1 MLYTDIYNTISDYQV
16 GSSDFVH
23 YCAIV
28 SNIQQIHCTVSN
40 LIQKFETATALW
52 TVQTDNL
59 NRLISVQRDDWRGII
74 QS

>member
-28 SNIQQIHCTVSN
+28 SNIHQIHCTVSN
-40 LIQKFETATALW
+40 LILKFETATALW